1 MATEAEGFGAFRDFL
16 ASRPNLIGLAA
27 FLIVFIGVGLL
38 SDSILAAFLAAA
50 LGYGAGLILTPDH
63 RQTYSS
69 GIPVHG
75 ATQEE
80 MDRQLAEFRHRVRNH
95 RAQLPPASQHDL
107 SMIAVHL
114 GEMIDRWDLV
124 QQAPEQRLS
133 IESLV
138 YQYLPSTLDVFL
150 RLPDSAKPAAAM
162 EWTQQLQL
170 LATEVSRSRDT
181 VLKHDLESMRNNGRV
196 LEQKFED
203 GDLKMFREN
212 GL

>member
-1 MATEAEGFGAFRDFL
+1 MATDAEGFGAFRDFL
-16 ASRPNLIGLAA
+16 ASRPNLAGLAA
-27 FLIVFIGVGLL
+27 FIVVFLGVGLL

-50 LGYGAGLILTPDH
+50 LGYAAGLILTPAQ
-63 RQTYSS
+63 RRTYAS
-69 GIPVHG
+69 GLPVRG
-75 ATQEE
+75 ATRQE
-80 MDRQLAEFRHRVRNH
+80 MNGRLAEFRQRVRSH
-95 RAQLPPASQHDL
+95 RAQLSPDSQHDL
-107 SMIAVHL
+107 SLITAHL

-150 RLPDSAKPAAAM
+150 QLPDSAKPAAAP
-162 EWTQQLQL
+162 EWTRQLQL

-181 VLKHDLESMRNNGRV
+181 VLKHDLESMRTNGRV